1 MTPSNPVFHGTSL
14 KNLLAEARDF
24 VVKNGAQQPSS
35 RGRTFT
41 IGSITLVWEQPAIT
55 PDCYFS
61 WNESASNF
69 YQSTFVDDLPENLP
83 ERLAKPGDLLFPYR
97 YAARSRFWDGGW
109 GSVLA
114 VVRATFEM
122 DVDCNR
128 LSTNKESFE
137 EYLKLAGERVHLQT
151 LLAVW
156 DWIGVSGMLNYLKKY
171 WSLETFI
178 KRARVDQL
186 TRIIH
191 EIAANPASRRAV
203 TASFVYPDLDQRL
216 SPIQGIPPYQ
226 FFQLL
231 PGEPEE
237 PLGSFHV
244 HRSLDAGQGVQL
256 DFLHDYH
263 WLAQA
268 CREVN
273 RPMGSITVT
282 AGDYHVYQPS
292 ETAPS
297 VVNVSDWLLAVTDG
311 YRGGQGAPANLLE
324 KEIYRQNIRRIF
336 NSLGE

>member
-1 MTPSNPVFHGTSL
+1 MPPTTPVFHGNSL
-14 KNLLAEARDF
+14 NDLLAEARDY
-24 VVKNGAQQPSS
+24 VVRRGAQQQSS
-35 RGRTFT
+35 RGQTFT
-41 IGSITLVWEQPAIT
+41 IGSITLVWEQPGIT
-55 PDCYFS
+55 PECFFS
-61 WNESASNF
+61 WNETASNF
-69 YQSTFVDDLPENLP
+69 YQSTFVDVLPENLP
-83 ERLAKPGDLLFPYR
+83 ERLAEPGDLLFPYR

-122 DVDCNR
+122 DVECTQISRNQ
-128 LSTNKESFE
+128 KSFE

-156 DWIGVSGMLNYLKKY
+156 DWIGVSGMMNNLKKS

-178 KRARVDQL
+178 KRTRVDQL
-186 TRIIH
+186 TRVIR

-216 SPIQGIPPYQ
+216 IPIQGIPPYQ

-231 PGEPEE
+231 PDEPGEP
-237 PLGSFHV
+237 LSSFHV

-256 DFLHDYH
+256 DFLHDFH

-268 CREVN
+268 CRELN

-311 YRGGQGAPANLLE
+311 YRAGQGAPARLLE
-324 KEIYRQNIRRIF
+324 KELYSQNIDRIF
-336 NSLGE
+336 QHLGE